1 MSMRYFKVNVN
12 GVSYD
17 VAIEEV
23 ASSQAQPDAAA
34 APAPVT
40 APEEKLAASAAVKVG
55 DTVVNAPLRASV
67 VKIIKA
73 EGDKVSSGDTVC
85 VLEAMKMEYDVVAP
99 CDGVVSAIFVK
110 RGTVAEEGKPV
121 FAVRN

>member
-1 MSMRYFKVNVN
+1 MRYFKVNVN

-17 VAIEEV
+17 VAIEEMT
-23 ASSQAQPDAAA
+23 SSPAQSDAAA
-34 APAPVT
+34 TPVPA
-40 APEEKLAASAAVKVG
+40 AAEEKKNPPAAVKEG

-67 VKIIKA
+67 VKIVRA

-110 RGTVAEEGKPV
+110 RGAVAEEGKPV

>member
-23 ASSQAQPDAAA
+23 AAPANQPEINSTA
-34 APAPVT
+34 APAENEERKSTPV
-40 APEEKLAASAAVKVG
+40 AVKDG

-67 VKIIKA
+67 VKIVKS
-73 EGDKVSSGDTVC
+73 EGDKVGTGDTVC
-85 VLEAMKMEYDVVAP
+85 VLEAMKMEYDVVSP
-99 CDGVVSAIFVK
+99 CDGVVSAVFVK
-110 RGTVAEEGKPV
+110 RGAVAEEGKPV
-121 FAVRN
+121 FAVRG